1 MWSGRRPGGAGAL
14 GSREVAKAAPDG
26 YTRPAGGGSQLT
38 VLSALS
44 ASASYDPAKDFA
56 PVAKFH
62 GDLPDSSR
70 PFVVTVN
77 LGESSHRRPARPSRG
92 AWAHSDTAG
101 LPQLAGELFMTRA
114 GIRIVGVPYR
124 SGGESVTAVL
134 RQAEAEVRLK
144 ISLM

>member
-1 MWSGRRPGGAGAL
+1 M
-14 GSREVAKAAPDG
+14 AKAAPDG
-26 YTRPAGGGSQLT
+26 YTLLAGGGSQLT
-38 VLSALS
+38 VLSTLS
-44 ASASYDPAKDFA
+44 ASAGYDPAKDFA

-62 GDLPDSSR
+62 GGVPDPR
-70 PFVVTVN
+70 VHQRALNWP
-77 LGESSHRRPARPSRG
+77 
-92 AWAHSDTAG
+92 HSDTAG

-134 RQAEAEVRLK
+134 SQAEAEARLK

>member
-1 MWSGRRPGGAGAL
+1 M
-14 GSREVAKAAPDG
+14 V
-26 YTRPAGGGSQLT
+26 
-38 VLSALS
+38 SALS
-44 ASASYDPAKDFA
+44 ASAGYDPAKDFA

-62 GDLPDSSR
+62 GGLPDSSR
-70 PFVVTVN
+70 PF
-77 LGESSHRRPARPSRG
+77 SSPWTLVKDLIDDPRVHQRALNWP
-92 AWAHSDTAG
+92 HSDTAG

-134 RQAEAEVRLK
+134 SQAEAEARLK